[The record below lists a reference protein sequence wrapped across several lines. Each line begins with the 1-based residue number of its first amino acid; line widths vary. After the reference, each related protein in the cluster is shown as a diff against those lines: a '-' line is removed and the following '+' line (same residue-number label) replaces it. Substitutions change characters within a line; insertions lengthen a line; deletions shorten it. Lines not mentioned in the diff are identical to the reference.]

1 MRIKYE
7 GLVQRNKSSSGDVE
21 ADGEHTQAYFVIKA
35 AQEKEEL
42 QRYGDELDGKIRKCE
57 KEIKALA
64 NTLDHLKVRNKNYRD
79 KFMQG
84 AEGADLERKQ
94 ILEDQCRAASET
106 LFKKRRELQQLQQN
120 FESASR
126 EIMTIR
132 NEKQEL
138 ERKGGEVQQVAERAE
153 QELHDMQGKIE
164 RAAQSKDAKLNNVK
178 VAVPD
183 FENSG
188 TFMQIM
194 AELEQT
200 KN

>member
-1 MRIKYE
+1 M
-7 GLVQRNKSSSGDVE
+7 
-21 ADGEHTQAYFVIKA
+21 
-35 AQEKEEL
+35 
-42 QRYGDELDGKIRKCE
+42 
-57 KEIKALA
+57 
-64 NTLDHLKVRNKNYRD
+64 
-79 KFMQG
+79 
-84 AEGADLERKQ
+84 
-94 ILEDQCRAASET
+94 
-106 LFKKRRELQQLQQN
+106 QQLQQN

-153 QELHDMQGKIE
+153 QELHDKQGKIE